1 MISANNLKNGTI
13 FLMDE
18 SPYQVLEVKHLHMG
32 RGGSSIQTKIKNL
45 ATGQVLSRNFKESDS
60 FGDADIEK
68 KKIKFLYQHRQESVF
83 VNPDKSN
90 ERFTLATDIL
100 NDIIK
105 WLKPNTECEAVFWE
119 DDSTSLTTK
128 KIISIK
134 PPIKVELKVTES
146 PPGLKGDRAQ
156 SGTKSVKLETGAYL
170 NVPLFIEEGDIVK
183 INTETG
189 EYTERVEKA

>member
-18 SPYQVLEVKHLHMG
+18 APYQVIEVKHLHMG

-60 FGDADIEK
+60 FGDADVEK
-68 KKIKFLYQHRQESVF
+68 GKIKFLYTHRENTVF
-83 VNPDKSN
+83 INPGKSN
-90 ERFTLATDIL
+90 ERLSMPTETLGDIL
-100 NDIIK
+100 K
-105 WLKPNTECEAVFWE
+105 WLKPNTECEAVF
-119 DDSTSLTTK
+119 LTG

-134 PPIKVELKVTES
+134 PPIKIELKVIES

-156 SGTKSVKLETGAYL
+156 SGTKNIKLETGASI
-170 NVPLFIEEGDIVK
+170 NVPLFIEEGDIIR

-189 EYTERVEKA
+189 EYTERVTKS

>member
-18 SPYQVLEVKHLHMG
+18 APYQVIEVKHLHMG

-68 KKIKFLYQHRQESVF
+68 KKINFLYSHRQDAVF
-83 VNPDKSN
+83 ANPDKPS
-90 ERFTLATDIL
+90 ERFNMPAEMLADIL
-100 NDIIK
+100 K
-105 WLKPNTECEAVFWE
+105 WLKSNTECEAVF
-119 DDSTSLTTK
+119 LAG

-146 PPGLKGDRAQ
+146 PPGVKGDRAQ
-156 SGTKSVKLETGAYL
+156 SGTKSVKLETGSFI
-170 NVPLFIEEGDIVK
+170 NVPLFIEEGDVIK
-183 INTETG
+183 INTEIG
-189 EYTERVEKA
+189 EYTERVSKS